1 MMAGYLAMRIEGGHL
16 DYSIVYRKNYRQFK
30 ETVDDILTGVP
41 LTIYSGTVIK
51 SLVTGSTFLNVDTK
65 EVKIYDRE
73 SNSWK

>member
-1 MMAGYLAMRIEGGHL
+1 MIEVNDKNLYGVYALAGN
-16 DYSIVYRKNYRQFK
+16 SN
-30 ETVDDILTGVP
+30 DILTGVP
-41 LTIYSGTVIK
+41 FTTYNGTVIK

>member
-1 MMAGYLAMRIEGGHL
+1 MIEINDKNIYVVYSLACNSTG
-16 DYSIVYRKNYRQFK
+16 
-30 ETVDDILTGVP
+30 ILTGVP
-41 LTIYSGTVIK
+41 LTIYNGTVIK